1 MLKKLKAFV
10 TKKKTAVEATNSSAA
25 ATTEAPPFIKS
36 TRYANY
42 VRVRD
47 LLEKYEE
54 IKIRFEPKTGTV
66 VLEIFDFKAIA
77 EHLTRSE
84 YEDVLMA
91 ARFILSNLSNIYSK
105 DFFTVHEAVIFDA
118 IVAQRYIQEFKNLIM
133 RHEADSGIKIREEI
147 ATLATVVTKL
157 ELVT

>member
-10 TKKKTAVEATNSSAA
+10 TKKKTAVEATNSSVAV
-25 ATTEAPPFIKS
+25 TTEAPPFIKS

-91 ARFILSNLSNIYSK
+91 ARFILSNIYSK

-147 ATLATVVTKL
+147 ATLATVVTKR